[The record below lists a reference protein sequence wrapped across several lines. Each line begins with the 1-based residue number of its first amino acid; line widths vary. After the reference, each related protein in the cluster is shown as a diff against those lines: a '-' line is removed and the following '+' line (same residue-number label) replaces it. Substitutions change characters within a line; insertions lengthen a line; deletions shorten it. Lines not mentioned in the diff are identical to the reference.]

1 MRKLLL
7 TLLMIG
13 GLATTTQ
20 AQTEGYNQAVKITFL
35 SWATGSTKVSYEYA
49 LPNSQSGEVCV
60 SLISAGYD
68 KYQNDPLGFTLRYG
82 HKFFLTSEEKG
93 PLCGFYVRP
102 EAIYSRY
109 HYTSANG
116 HRRLAAMGTRNK
128 KSGGK

>member
-49 LPNSQSGEVCV
+49 LPNSQS
-60 SLISAGYD
+60 
-68 KYQNDPLGFTLRYG
+68 
-82 HKFFLTSEEKG
+82 
-93 PLCGFYVRP
+93 
-102 EAIYSRY
+102 
-109 HYTSANG
+109 
-116 HRRLAAMGTRNK
+116 
-128 KSGGK
+128 